1 MMDDAALEREIDSY
15 DSTAPVRTS
24 GGNRVARSKLLSLLD
39 NCRAEKYK
47 CDGFKSDHL
56 AEGNA
61 SSAPISLA
69 YSGLIVG
76 SLREQLGLSLFQSIC
91 HRFG

>member
-1 MMDDAALEREIDSY
+1 MDQVSPIPVRQEFQNTAMMDDAALEREILSL

-69 YSGLIVG
+69 FLA
-76 SLREQLGLSLFQSIC
+76 
-91 HRFG
+91 